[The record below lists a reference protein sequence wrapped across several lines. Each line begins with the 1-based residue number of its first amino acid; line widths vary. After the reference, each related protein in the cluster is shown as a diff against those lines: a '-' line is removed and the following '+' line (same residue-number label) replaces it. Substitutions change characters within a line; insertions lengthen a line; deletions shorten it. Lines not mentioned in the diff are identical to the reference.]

1 MTSIL
6 VNPSAI
12 TALQSLRKTQN
23 ALGTAQRE
31 ISTGLKISSAA
42 DNASTWAIAESM
54 KSDKSVLMTI
64 SDSLSG
70 ADSTLNV
77 ASAAV
82 KSAIDVMNKI
92 KTNVAQGEAPGAD
105 LAKVLTSV
113 QQLGEQLKSVVS
125 SATFTGLNLLDG
137 SSTSPMAFIA
147 SYTNGAG
154 TSDSVVGTV
163 DLALTTLIDGAGGGT
178 GILEAAQGG
187 NAAAPTNFTALS
199 MADLAS
205 GTIADTFT
213 NIDKAMELRLV
224 SRLDHPLEPK
234 GGTVQRI
241 EVITGGGERRRRW
254 SDDEKAEAIE
264 ESLRPGVVV
273 SEVARRRGL
282 TPQQLF
288 TWRREARQKAAA
300 SDGVP
305 FTPVVVEPRR
315 QRRRRCR
322 RRARLLPSGR
332 M

>member
-213 NIDKAMELRLV
+213 NIDKAIADLTTYGAQIGVTETRVSQQSNFIRLMN
-224 SRLDHPLEPK
+224 
-234 GGTVQRI
+234 
-241 EVITGGGERRRRW
+241 
-254 SDDEKAEAIE
+254 
-264 ESLRPGVVV
+264 ESLTTGVSSLVDADMNDV
-273 SEVARRRGL
+273 STRLQAL
-282 TPQQLF
+282 QTQQQL
-288 TWRREARQKAAA
+288 
-300 SDGVP
+300 GV
-305 FTPVVVEPRR
+305 
-315 QRRRRCR
+315 QSLSI
-322 RRARLLPSGR
+322 ANQNAQMLLKLFQ
-332 M
+332 